1 MQIDHCM
8 KQKAGKI
15 GILYVS
21 VICDMHS
28 RKQAS
33 VHVSLNVPVSESSG
47 TYCCVIGWLFPTFW
61 ETMVLSSSRVK
72 QCKTPKPLALLTLED
87 EGSVFLWNMGN
98 CSHSDV
104 ISHPRRCESSAFVLF
119 ERLLCTFCFLYCTVQ
134 NNWQHN
140 VMISSS
146 CLSLGNHI

>member
-1 MQIDHCM
+1 M

-47 TYCCVIGWLFPTFW
+47 TYCCVIG
-61 ETMVLSSSRVK
+61 
-72 QCKTPKPLALLTLED
+72 
-87 EGSVFLWNMGN
+87 
-98 CSHSDV
+98 
-104 ISHPRRCESSAFVLF
+104 
-119 ERLLCTFCFLYCTVQ
+119 
-134 NNWQHN
+134 
-140 VMISSS
+140 
-146 CLSLGNHI
+146 